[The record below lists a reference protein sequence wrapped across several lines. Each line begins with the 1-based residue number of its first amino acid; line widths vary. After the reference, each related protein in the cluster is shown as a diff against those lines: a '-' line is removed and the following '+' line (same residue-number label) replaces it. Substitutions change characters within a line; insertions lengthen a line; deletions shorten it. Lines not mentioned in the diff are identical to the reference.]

1 MPSWRRSRPAWCGLG
16 CSIRSAPA
24 QADQVLGPGLGRP
37 FARSWRPALTP
48 FRLTRRVNQRDASQ
62 SPYVT
67 QQRNRAPG
75 GIARE
80 PFTVEVLRFAR
91 YEPTGVELSA
101 VLPAL
106 TDRCGIYVLHFDD
119 GHRYVGQARDV
130 LVRFSDHRRRWGD
143 RIVALEFG
151 AASAP
156 DLNDLE
162 RRTIQQLEHQGSGC
176 TTAPQAGLPMGES
189 PLDLVVDRVEQ
200 ERWLDSRPR
209 PATRGRLV
217 CRRGRSADA

>member
-1 MPSWRRSRPAWCGLG
+1 MEHEDLVEALERRLGSRKRARDAVDASECHPGGGRVPAWPGLG

-48 FRLTRRVNQRDASQ
+48 FRLTRRVNQRDASP

-91 YEPTGVELSA
+91 YELPTGVSPSA

-106 TDRCGIYVLHFDD
+106 TDRGGVYVLHFDD

-130 LVRFSDHRRRWGD
+130 LVRLSDHR
-143 RIVALEFG
+143 
-151 AASAP
+151 AP
-156 DLNDLE
+156 V
-162 RRTIQQLEHQGSGC
+162 R
-176 TTAPQAGLPMGES
+176 
-189 PLDLVVDRVEQ
+189 
-200 ERWLDSRPR
+200 
-209 PATRGRLV
+209 
-217 CRRGRSADA
+217 